1 MGKHEV
7 IKPGSG
13 TKSSAKS
20 TERVRKH
27 RAEMRAKGYRL
38 KQVWV
43 RDKND
48 PAYLA
53 EIERTNRA
61 VADWERNN
69 PDEAAFWD
77 EITVRAW
84 NDLPDR

>member
-7 IKPGSG
+7 IKPGG
-13 TKSSAKS
+13 TAKS

-27 RAEMRAKGYRL
+27 RAEMRAKGYKL

-43 RDKND
+43 RDQND

-53 EIERTNRA
+53 EIEQINRA
-61 VADWERNN
+61 VADWERKN

-77 EITVRAW
+77 EITARAW
-84 NDLPDR
+84 NDLPD

>member
-1 MGKHEV
+1 MGKHEP
-7 IKPGSG
+7 IKPS
-13 TKSSAKS
+13 S

-43 RDKND
+43 RDRND

-53 EIERTNRA
+53 EIERSNRA
-61 VADWERNN
+61 INKFERKHPEEAGWMDW
-69 PDEAAFWD
+69 ATAQ
-77 EITVRAW
+77 AW
-84 NDLPDR
+84 NDLPD

>member
-7 IKPGSG
+7 IKPS
-13 TKSSAKS
+13 S

-27 RAEMRAKGYRL
+27 RAEMRAKGFRL

-43 RDKND
+43 RNRND

-53 EIERTNRA
+53 EFDRA
-61 VADWERNN
+61 NHEIAEWERNN
-69 PDEAAFWD
+69 CDEAAFWD
-77 EITVRAW
+77 EVTARAW
-84 NDLPDR
+84 NLTDS

>member
-7 IKPGSG
+7 IKP
-13 TKSSAKS
+13 SSTAKS

-43 RDKND
+43 PDFRN
-48 PAYLA
+48 PAFKA
-53 EIERTNRA
+53 EIERANLAMAAHPEVDEEAMAWIDSMNSGGEQET
-61 VADWERNN
+61 
-69 PDEAAFWD
+69 PDFKW
-77 EITVRAW
+77 
-84 NDLPDR
+84 

>member
-7 IKPGSG
+7 IKPS
-13 TKSSAKS
+13 SSAKS

-27 RAEMRAKGYRL
+27 RAEMRAKGFKL
-38 KQVWV
+38 KQVWM
-43 RDKND
+43 RDRND

-53 EIERTNRA
+53 EIEQTIHA
-61 VADWERNN
+61 IAEWERNN

-77 EITVRAW
+77 EMTTRAW
-84 NDLPDR
+84 DLPDS